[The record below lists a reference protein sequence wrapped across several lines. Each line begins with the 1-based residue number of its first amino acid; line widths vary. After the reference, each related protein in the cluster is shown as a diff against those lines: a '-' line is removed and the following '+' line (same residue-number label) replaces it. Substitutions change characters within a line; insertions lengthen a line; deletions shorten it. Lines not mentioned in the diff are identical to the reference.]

1 MVFSP
6 FLEKKLNIER
16 VTVMTHVL
24 TFQVFF
30 SSFIDIIDTVSLM
43 QTK

>member
-24 TFQVFF
+24 IFQVFF